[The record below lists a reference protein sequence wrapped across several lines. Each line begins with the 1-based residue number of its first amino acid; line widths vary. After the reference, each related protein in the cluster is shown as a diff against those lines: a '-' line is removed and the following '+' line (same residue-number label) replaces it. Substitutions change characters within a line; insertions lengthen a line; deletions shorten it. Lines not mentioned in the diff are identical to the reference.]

1 MQYIIN
7 RFKKEQ
13 DEKTYRIYITEALK
27 AIGEGKCM
35 SISYRELIETPVNEP
50 QRTSDDIISS
60 ICADLDK
67 LGEEEGK

>member
-27 AIGEGKCM
+27 AIGEGRC
-35 SISYRELIETPVNEP
+35 YPAEEVFAELE
-50 QRTSDDIISS
+50 Q
-60 ICADLDK
+60 DLK
-67 LGEEEGK
+67 NAERIFNKINSGGTNSAS